1 MLSYMKYIWNG
12 QLNGPLPF
20 LEKNKLEGGGRGV
33 GGSLFNW
40 LFCTIWSQ
48 IVWLTSV
55 VYDWLMIALN
65 TINQS

>member
-20 LEKNKLEGGGRGV
+20 LEKTSWKEGGGGG

-65 TINQS
+65 TIDQS